1 MYRKLPE
8 PMLRTVILIII
19 GLAMAAW
26 LWVLIA
32 AFLAMREG
40 GMGLG
45 IAAPMATGVAF
56 VVFAM
61 PAFLLAVNKRLL
73 WLALVLAL
81 LSLIS
86 VILVA

>member
-1 MYRKLPE
+1 MSE
-8 PMLRTVILIII
+8 PMLRTVVLTFI
-19 GLAMAAW
+19 GFAAAVW

-32 AFLAMREG
+32 AFLATREG
-40 GMGLG
+40 GMGIG

-56 VVFAM
+56 VVFGI
-61 PAFLLAVNKRLL
+61 PAFLLALNKRLL